1 MTDATSTID
10 AVEEAFGDPRR
21 TRRSRSTGG
30 GWPRFLAVKIGA
42 ALISLLLVVLLGF
55 FLFRVLPGDPVK
67 TMTANA
73 PVGREQLAE
82 LTHRLGLDKS
92 VPAQFV
98 DYLTGLL
105 HGDLGISY
113 MYNEP
118 VGPLVL
124 RALWPTALLLG
135 TGTII
140 AAALGLWLG
149 TKSAWRRGS
158 RFDKGQTSLAL
169 TLWSMPK
176 FWVGLILVTVL
187 GVGVGPIPGLFPV
200 GGMTSPGTP
209 DSFLP
214 QALDV
219 VHHLVLPCV
228 TLVAAFYAQYLLVM
242 RSSLIEEMGADYLM
256 TARAK
261 GLRDAL
267 VRRRHAVPNALL
279 PTVTLIF
286 LNLGLVISEAV
297 TIEAVFSWPGLGHL
311 MYEALQVPDL
321 TLLQGTF
328 ITLCAMVVVMN
339 LVAEVLYRI
348 LDPRVRTS

>member
-1 MTDATSTID
+1 MTETLYPVD
-10 AVEEAFGDPRR
+10 AVEEAFGEPRR
-21 TRRSRSTGG
+21 RGG
-30 GWPRFLAVKIGA
+30 GDGWARFLAVKIGGG
-42 ALISLLLVVLLGF
+42 LISLMLVVVLGF

-92 VPAQFV
+92 IPAQFG
-98 DYLTGLL
+98 DYLAGLL

-113 MYNEP
+113 MLNEP
-118 VGPLVL
+118 VGPLVV
-124 RALWPTALLLG
+124 RALWPTALLVG

-149 TKSAWRRGS
+149 TKAAWRRGS
-158 RFDKGQTSLAL
+158 RFDKGSTSLAL

-176 FWVGLILVTVL
+176 FWVGLILVTVI
-187 GVGVGPIPGLFPV
+187 GVGVGPIPGIFPV

-209 DSFLP
+209 DNALA
-214 QALDV
+214 QVLDV
-219 VHHLVLPCV
+219 AHHLVLPCL
-228 TLVAAFYAQYLLVM
+228 TLVLAFYAQYLLVM
-242 RSSLIEEMGADYLM
+242 RSSLLEEMGSEYLT

-261 GLRDAL
+261 GLRDAQ

-279 PTVTLIF
+279 PTITLIF

-311 MYEALQVPDL
+311 MYVALQVPDL

-339 LVAEVLYRI
+339 MVAEVLYRVF
-348 LDPRVRTS
+348 DPRVRAS